1 MAGGGVPCTQPIV
14 PNRLDRAT
22 VLGCGQ
28 PAKRCVLLLALGEC
42 LITFAQTQFTGS
54 MREPLCDSFFSGALS

>member
-1 MAGGGVPCTQPIV
+1 MLRPLCKPIV

-22 VLGCGQ
+22 VLGSRQ
-28 PAKRCVLLLALGEC
+28 PAKRCALLLALREC